1 MCDGESRGPEPWE
14 LWEAAWLRTNF
25 TDEEPGV
32 SDRARAKARFGL
44 DNPACPH
51 LDELEALRLIQ

>member
-1 MCDGESRGPEPWE
+1 MGNPEDQSPGK
-14 LWEAAWLRTNF
+14 LQEAAGSRANF

-32 SDRARAKARFGL
+32 SDRARAKARFGM

-51 LDELEALRLIQ
+51 LDGLEALRLIQ